1 MNADLALPPVMVVRT
16 DDTEDSSMPRK
27 LCFSVGTLE
36 KKLSLFF
43 LLNWMPIFIID
54 VFCNVTGEEFIILQL
69 FFKCVSVFFFFPSN
83 FYSLCKL
90 PIKTF
95 VFTALINCKF
105 VTMEYTALND
115 FVGSLN
121 TDRVSGTVFPFPCVC
136 LFIK

>member
-54 VFCNVTGEEFIILQL
+54 VFCNVTGEEFFILQL
-69 FFKCVSVFFFFPSN
+69 FFKCVSVFFFFFRVIFIVFVNCQSN
-83 FYSLCKL
+83 HLSSLH
-90 PIKTF
+90 
-95 VFTALINCKF
+95 
-105 VTMEYTALND
+105 
-115 FVGSLN
+115 
-121 TDRVSGTVFPFPCVC
+121 
-136 LFIK
+136 